1 MLRLSKPG
9 VPGDEHLAGMVLS
22 RLVSFTQYV
31 LAPTVQY
38 AKDEAPLMSII
49 GKLLKWVLYLV
60 LTLAVVA
67 AVGLFAMRFADGP
80 AEIIAGGPFK
90 TGELYQGEEPD
101 WAFLKDREE
110 VEFQLLEPARSR
122 TTWIVEHEGRIYIP
136 SGYMNTGVGKIWKQ
150 WPMEAEKDG
159 RAILRVDG
167 KLYERRLIRLTE
179 GEQLPTIVSELG
191 RKYIGN
197 AEGMVDDGLAQIRD
211 GNLWIFELAP
221 R

>member
-1 MLRLSKPG
+1 
-9 VPGDEHLAGMVLS
+9 
-22 RLVSFTQYV
+22 
-31 LAPTVQY
+31 
-38 AKDEAPLMSII
+38 MSMI
-49 GKLLKWVLYLV
+49 GKLFKWLLYLV
-60 LTLAVVA
+60 LMLAVVV

-90 TGELYQGEEPD
+90 TGELHQGAEPD
-101 WAFLKDREE
+101 WSFLKDREE

-136 SGYMNTGVGKIWKQ
+136 SGYMNTSFGKIWKQ
-150 WPMEAEKDG
+150 WPLEAEKDG

-167 KLYERRLIRLTE
+167 KLYERRLLRLNE

-191 RKYIGN
+191 RKYMGN
-197 AEGMVDDGLAQIRD
+197 DAGMVEGGLAQIRD